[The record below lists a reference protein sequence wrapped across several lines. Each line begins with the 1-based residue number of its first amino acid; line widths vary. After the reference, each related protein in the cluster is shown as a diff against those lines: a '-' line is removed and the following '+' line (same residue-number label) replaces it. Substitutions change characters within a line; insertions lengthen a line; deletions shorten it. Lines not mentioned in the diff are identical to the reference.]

1 MSSSRSSRPE
11 SHSRRL
17 RLTASAPGCAR
28 IAPRIA
34 FVPRPRTARDSCLI
48 ISPVRSGPVRTGD
61 PVEHRA
67 GCNRPYVPPVWLF
80 GVICWCRE
88 AGGRPASGAGSC
100 CGRSPCMSWMF
111 RPAGNGGSRRSLT
124 RPGAAGTSEAAV
136 VTITRYEAEPRV
148 HLDTDRPANTGHS
161 LPWPRVTAHQQT
173 GKRAGQTLKSS
184 SLLSSAELTRTN
196 AGWSR

>member
-1 MSSSRSSRPE
+1 
-11 SHSRRL
+11 
-17 RLTASAPGCAR
+17 APGCAR

-34 FVPRPRTARDSCLI
+34 FVPCPRTARDSCLI
-48 ISPVRSGPVRTGD
+48 ISPVRSGPVRSAD

-67 GCNRPYVPPVWLF
+67 GYNRPYVPPVWLF

-136 VTITRYEAEPRV
+136 VTITRYEAEPRG
-148 HLDTDRPANTGHS
+148 HLEGDRTPADWKACWANPQEFESFILRRADQNERGMVTIADSFNGVRCLVPVLTD
-161 LPWPRVTAHQQT
+161 PW
-173 GKRAGQTLKSS
+173 SS
-184 SLLSSAELTRTN
+184 CDPVSSYS
-196 AGWSR
+196 GMP